1 MILSEMSRVC
11 LGNEKKKCF
20 FMGVV
25 FWLISYSFPQQGVFL
40 PCCDHIITAEYADFG
55 SYL

>member
-55 SYL
+55 S